1 MKENSIC
8 VDFAVSATFPANSIF
23 IAIVTQKF
31 VNKLNIPPSK
41 IMGISEVAFGSTE
54 PSLHNAMIIDVMKPP
69 IPTQASDVVTCRP
82 KGRYIFMNFTR
93 MMYR

>member
-31 VNKLNIPPSK
+31 VNKLNNPPSN
-41 IMGISEVAFGSTE
+41 IIGMSEVVFGSTV
-54 PSLHNAMIIDVMKPP
+54 PSLHDAMKIDVRNPP
-69 IPTQASDVVTCRP
+69 IPTHASEVVVCRS
-82 KGRYIFMNFTR
+82 KK
-93 MMYR
+93 

>member
-31 VNKLNIPPSK
+31 VNKLNIPPNK
-41 IMGISEVAFGSTE
+41 IMGMSEVVFGSTV
-54 PSLHNAMIIDVMKPP
+54 PSLHNAMKIDVAKPP
-69 IPTQASDVVTCRP
+69 IPTHASEVVACRP
-82 KGRYIFMNFTR
+82 KTYL
-93 MMYR
+93 